1 MNPLYFRFACLVVA
15 IATTTSSGCRAI
27 RRIGDSRQSIAARRL
42 SGQGFQAMH
51 DGQWEI
57 AETLFADALD
67 VSKSDDRAH
76 WGLAEAYWKRG
87 ERELAVEQ
95 MEQAVRLSA
104 DDPAFVQRL
113 GRMYLE
119 IGRLP
124 EADTH
129 SQSALRSE
137 RDSPA
142 AWALR
147 GDCLKAAGKH
157 KEALAAYHRALALQ
171 PDFPEVQLQ
180 SAEIYQSQKRYDRL
194 LATLDRLQDG
204 TGVDD
209 APARVDILKGI
220 AMRQLGRTEEAEQ
233 CFVRATTKD
242 PTNAKPHFEL
252 ASLAMERGDVTLA
265 QQSLA
270 VALKLNPTSVPTDAW
285 MNDLHAVNG
294 PGGPVMN
301 TEQRLASEQDASDS
315 GPQRR

>member
-1 MNPLYFRFACLVVA
+1 MDGRMNPLLVRFVCLAVA
-15 IATTTSSGCRAI
+15 LTSVSASGCRAI
-27 RRIGDSRQSIAARRL
+27 RRIGESRQSIAARRL

-104 DDPAFVQRL
+104 NDPAFVQRL
-113 GRMYLE
+113 GRMYME
-119 IGRLP
+119 TGRL
-124 EADTH
+124 EKADEN
-129 SQSALRSE
+129 SRSALGSE

-147 GDCLKAAGKH
+147 GDCLKAAGQL
-157 KEALAAYHRALALQ
+157 EQALAAYHRALALQ
-171 PDFPEVQLQ
+171 PDYPEVQLQ
-180 SAEIYQSQKRYDRL
+180 AAEIYQTQQRFDRL

-204 TGVDD
+204 TGIDN
-209 APARVDILKGI
+209 APARVDLLKGI

-233 CFVRATTKD
+233 CFVSASGKD
-242 PTNAKPHFEL
+242 PENARPHLEL
-252 ASLAMERGDVTLA
+252 AALAMDRGDSETARQCLEI
-265 QQSLA
+265 
-270 VALKLNPTSVPTDAW
+270 ALRLNPSAGLADQQMIDAQK
-285 MNDLHAVNG
+285 VQ
-294 PGGPVMN
+294 
-301 TEQRLASEQDASDS
+301 ERLASDPDPSDS
-315 GPQRR
+315 APERR